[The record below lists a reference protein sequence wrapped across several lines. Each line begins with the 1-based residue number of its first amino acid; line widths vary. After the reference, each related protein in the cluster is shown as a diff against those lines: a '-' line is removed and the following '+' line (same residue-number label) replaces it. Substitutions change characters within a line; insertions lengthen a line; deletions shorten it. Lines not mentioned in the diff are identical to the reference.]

1 MGTKVARKRKTPIRK
16 RSAATATSGKR
27 RLTRWKVDAPE
38 TKPAGSRGTTS
49 AKSRRAGNGSTAC
62 VCGEVQLGAPG
73 AIHSILTKTK
83 ELKKD
88 QLEQLRK
95 QLRDQRRTIESLR
108 DQNQQLSQMLGRIR
122 GIVTEGE
129 NTHLT
134 TEAIV
139 LNLVAHAAPGVQL
152 VVGGVQ

>member
-27 RLTRWKVDAPE
+27 RLTRWKVDAP
-38 TKPAGSRGTTS
+38 
-49 AKSRRAGNGSTAC
+49 
-62 VCGEVQLGAPG
+62 G
-73 AIHSILTKTK
+73 AIHSILAKTK

-139 LNLVAHAAPGVQL
+139 LKLVAHAAPGVQL